1 MTVND
6 QTPPTIEAKT
16 MNDPS
21 PTTTPTVDLNIIAH
35 DWSDDFEPNY
45 STRSN
50 RGSVWVRVATFADGS
65 TWPLTQ
71 QTHTDTRP
79 DATARQ

>member
-1 MTVND
+1 MTLND

-16 MNDPS
+16 RNDP
-21 PTTTPTVDLNIIAH
+21 PPITTAGVDRVIMVH

-45 STRSN
+45 SIKSN
-50 RGSVWVRVATFADGS
+50 RGSVWVRTVTFAGGS
-65 TWPLTQ
+65 IQ
-71 QTHTDTRP
+71 HGTHTDTRP